1 MATHAKLTLTVN
13 TIYQEPGGIYSSGA
27 FVLILWTGSQYRTHV
42 YMIGTA
48 ANQWLT
54 ADKLYQ
60 LVSSSINDLSHLY
73 TVTRYWNG
81 ITIEAKKLGIQYN
94 LDQSYIT
101 SHPET
106 SIDLTFISNQNDA
119 CSLNIF
125 NVTKTDYAHE
135 GEKGSITVNVNGFLG
150 TPEYSIDGTTWRT
163 SNTFTGLMAGTYT
176 VRVRDSAYA
185 PGECTR
191 TQSVTIGTQVVYQ
204 ATRNHTVFC
213 GGYYEG
219 SYTASATAY
228 STISQQD
235 ANNKASAEA
244 SRIANENLV
253 CTLKENLFRPAKM
266 NNKSFTLSYSF
277 LMPQPNWASF
287 HDFTPDH
294 LFSSRSSMLSFKE
307 GKLYKHN
314 KGAYGEYYTNE
325 KKPFFID
332 FVINNEKGL
341 TKILDTVM
349 WMAETVI
356 GDKEK
361 KGPGFEKIMIWNN
374 FSASGEINIDE
385 KESYV
390 DLNASSSDVEG
401 MTIVNQFSDM
411 VIDPNKEFVSN
422 LANDYLFVESNL
434 YESRSWF
441 NEQLMS
447 GKYFIVRLFY
457 SNSKEDTA
465 VRLLEASASISPSY
479 S

>member
-1 MATHAKLTLTVN
+1 MAKYANLELTLNYGQVATVD
-13 TIYQEPGGIYSSGA
+13 YPGDN
-27 FVLILWTGSQYRTHV
+27 FKLVVWTGSGYRTLNYRV
-42 YMIGTA
+42 GTA
-48 ANQWLT
+48 SNQWLT
-54 ADKLYQ
+54 IEKLYQ
-60 LVSSSINDLSHLY
+60 LVSSDMSDLTSLY
-73 TVTRYWNG
+73 YITRSSKTL
-81 ITIEAKKLGIQYN
+81 TIIARKLGDNYN
-94 LDQSYIT
+94 LDKSEL
-101 SHPET
+101 SLHPMSLMTLKIQLNE
-106 SIDLTFISNQNDA
+106 NDS

-125 NVTKTDYAHE
+125 NVSKTDYAHE
-135 GEKGSITVNVNGFLG
+135 GEKGSITVNVNGYVG

-163 SNTFTGLMAGTYT
+163 SNTFTGLMPGTYT

-185 PGECTR
+185 PGTCTR
-191 TQSVTIGTQVVYQ
+191 IQSVTIDTEVVYQ
-204 ATRNHTVFC
+204 ATRNHTVYC

-228 STISQQD
+228 STISQED
-235 ANNKASAEA
+235 ANSKASAEA
-244 SRIANENLV
+244 ARIANENLV
-253 CTLKENLFRPAKM
+253 CTLKENLFRPAEM
-266 NNKSFTLSYSF
+266 TNKSFTLSYSF

-314 KGAYGEYYTNE
+314 KGAYGKYYTNE
-325 KKPFFID
+325 KKPFFVD

-349 WMAETVI
+349 WMAETVT

-374 FSASGEINIDE
+374 FSASGEIDINE
-385 KESYV
+385 KGSYV